1 MSEVDIDT
9 FKTETLKVL
18 DFLHSEYAK
27 LQTGRAS
34 AALVEHVEV
43 EAYGQKQALQTV
55 AGITIEDAR
64 TIMVQPW
71 DKGILQDVEQALQ
84 KADLGTSPVNDGV
97 VIRINLPQMTE
108 DRRTE
113 LTKLV
118 NQLAEEAKISV
129 RNARHEAKENI
140 EKETDEDV
148 RTTQLE
154 ILQKEVD
161 SINENIEETAKNK
174 EEEVMTV

>member
-1 MSEVDIDT
+1 MADQDLDT
-9 FKTETLKVL
+9 FKSEANKVL

-43 EAYGQKQALQTV
+43 EAYGQKQPLQTI
-55 AGITIEDAR
+55 AGITVEDAR
-64 TIMVQPW
+64 SIVIQPW
-71 DKGILQDVEQALQ
+71 DKATLGDIDKALQ
-84 KADLGTSPVNDGV
+84 KADLGTSPVNNGV
-97 VIRINLPQMTE
+97 VIRINLPPMTE

-113 LTKLV
+113 LSKVV

-140 EKETDEDV
+140 EKESDEDV
-148 RTTQLE
+148 RATQLE
-154 ILQKEVD
+154 TLQKEVD
-161 SINENIEETAKNK
+161 SINGKIEETAKNK
-174 EEEVMTV
+174 EDEVMTV